1 MARLEVV
8 PFPSASPQE
17 VWHGSKQKAKS
28 RPVHDAR
35 PQTAAAAPILGRI
48 GIFLWPLDGRAC
60 LASSV
65 VVGNRY
71 LDFSLRRFMGSW
83 ETLLASEDTFFGRV
97 GTARRSFCP
106 DSLPAII

>member
-1 MARLEVV
+1 MMRDPRPPRQPLFWAA
-8 PFPSASPQE
+8 SAFS
-17 VWHGSKQKAKS
+17 S
-28 RPVHDAR
+28 
-35 PQTAAAAPILGRI
+35 
-48 GIFLWPLDGRAC
+48 WPLDGRAC

-71 LDFSLRRFMGSW
+71 LDFSLRRFMGSG